1 MTNISEKLWANM
13 AYFPSELSAEVQD
26 RERFKEQLQA
36 AFTSQPIN
44 FSSLDGILSC
54 ELERRS
60 AVVRNRKRTLQVA
73 SEHSR
78 FWSCWFGLLTG

>member
-1 MTNISEKLWANM
+1 MTNMSEKLWSNM

-36 AFTSQPIN
+36 AFTNQPIN
-44 FSSLDGILSC
+44 LSSLDEILSR

-60 AVVRNRKRTLQVA
+60 AVIRSRKRTLQVG
-73 SEHSR
+73 SGPV
-78 FWSCWFGLLTG
+78 GLVYQQDDF